1 MKKLLKSFV
10 YAFNGVVFC
19 IKNEQNMRIHLCF
32 TVYMFAFLTVYDF
45 FEISR
50 TQFAVLIA
58 LCALVFGLEAVN
70 TAVERAVDLA
80 ANGGYSPLAKAAKDA
95 CAGAVLLAAVGAV
108 AAGIV
113 IMYQP
118 EAFKAMAE
126 YYKANLPVLLLLIV
140 SVAASLVFVFAG
152 PDGIEKFIK
161 NHIK

>member
-1 MKKLLKSFV
+1 M
-10 YAFNGVVFC
+10 
-19 IKNEQNMRIHLCF
+19 
-32 TVYMFAFLTVYDF
+32 
-45 FEISR
+45 
-50 TQFAVLIA
+50 LIA

-140 SVAASLVFVFAG
+140 SIAASLVFVFAG
-152 PDGIEKFIK
+152 PDGIKKFLK